1 MHEAAKAASSSVKP
15 TYVSS
20 ATAWLFNTPP
30 VDEKVWCVFLIDEA
44 YLYTPAD
51 KHLWLKMTIL

>member
-1 MHEAAKAASSSVKP
+1 MMHEAAKAASSSVKP

-20 ATAWLFNTPP
+20 ATAWLFNIPP
-30 VDEKVWCVFLIDEA
+30 VDEKVWCVFLIDEV

-51 KHLWLKMTIL
+51 KHL

>member
-1 MHEAAKAASSSVKP
+1 MMHEVAKSASSSVKP

-20 ATAWLFNTPP
+20 ATAWLFNIPP
-30 VDEKVWCVFLIDEA
+30 VDERVWCVFLIDKV

-51 KHLWLKMTIL
+51 KHL